1 MEKISSLANMSPV
14 YDDGTKKKKQSTEQ
28 LNEDMERMFESEG
41 TLEDFSLSQLNAQD
55 RESAPWS
62 PGYNEELQVYETD
75 DLRIRDSDIKFH
87 RSDTFPHVHHPLRP
101 HHHRRGSRKGSQSED
116 AQPSYTRLDK
126 QEENEEEEKNENIAG
141 SSQMDMPPVPSSRVD
156 TPLVPSSQVD
166 SPPVP
171 SSRVGTPPVPSSRVD
186 TPLVP
191 SFQLGTPPPSS
202 FQMSTPPVTTFQV
215 GTPET
220 TRKTT
225 FGMEGSSLPKSILCR
240 DVSSGQESDEE
251 ENYPLLADDPKLRP
265 CIRPMESD
273 LQYIDDS
280 TRKKNRVQF
289 EIGEDEQQPDLEHR
303 TRRRRSNKSRRRDT
317 VEDPAWRRHAGSE
330 HNLQS
335 YTTPTTEDEA
345 RNLIGHDLDDMTS
358 HRFDDPSAYRRPRVR
373 ARSSVASIIHAGDKE
388 DKNDRQLPI
397 VKKTYD
403 HSPHEVFV
411 ELDELKYSEGRV
423 EWKETARWIKYEE
436 DVDDVDNRWGKPHLA
451 FLNFHSL
458 FSLRK
463 GLEAGA
469 VLLDLE
475 ERDLPSI
482 ASRVVDKMIAC
493 DQIPPDQRDAVIRI
507 LLLRHKHIRENHSS
521 FRLPSIGSKGNL
533 IGSDE
538 KLQPSS
544 TTVSLDT
551 GVRGSVRKAGLSNLF
566 HVNTFT
572 GILRQNSVEET
583 TIVAN
588 GGVSKDPNPEN
599 RRSFSRDDSYTQ
611 IEIESDGIHKDAK
624 DEIRKNKELMKKI
637 PEGAEATAVL
647 VGAVDFLKHPTIAF
661 VRLAEGVMMDNL
673 VEVPIPVRFMFVLLG
688 PFHGEMDYHEVGR
701 SISTLMSDKG
711 FHEVAYRAH
720 SRGQLLSAINE
731 FLNAS
736 IVLPPA
742 DWNNKDLVPVDEIR
756 AKAHQMMKKKE
767 SLRSKRVQG
776 DQAVSAISAGDGDG
790 GDKKPPP
797 RDPLIRTG
805 KPFFGLIQDIKIRYP
820 KYLSDIKD
828 GIDGQ
833 VAAAAIFIF
842 FAALSAAITFGGMYG
857 DKMNNYI
864 GVGECLL
871 FSSVNG
877 IIFALFAAQPLLI
890 VGATGPLMIFDMSLY
905 QFATMYELDFLS
917 MRVWIG
923 LWMTVFALLIAAFEA
938 VAIVKKIT
946 RFTEEIFSTL
956 VCLIFIYEAFVKLGG
971 IFVEHPLQHAYNFY
985 DVNNSEIV
993 NGMIINGSL
1002 INGTDADG
1010 NEVYSIVNAQPNT
1023 ALLSLILMLGTFII
1037 AYKLKHFRNSKFL
1050 GRSVRRAL
1058 GDFGVPISI
1067 VLMVLLDYSIRDTYT
1082 DKLTMPEG
1090 IQPSNPEVRGW
1101 LINPL
1106 GVTKPLPVWCMF
1118 IAAPASLLL
1127 FFLVFLEENICHLI
1141 LSKPERNLVKGS
1153 GFHWDLVLSCFVNFV
1168 SGLFGAPFMGPACVR
1183 TVSHTSALTVMSSTH
1198 APGESPKII
1207 GVKEQ
1212 RLSAFVV
1219 SVMIGLSVLLAAVL
1233 NMVPK
1238 AVLFGIFLYMGLS
1251 STAGIQ
1257 FLERLVLFLMPV
1269 KHHPNVPYV
1278 KKVRTWKMHTFTG
1291 IQLLMLVVLWIVKQS
1306 PAALCFPFVLMLLI
1320 PMRLYLL
1327 PYGFTNP
1334 ELSALDGKEAS
1345 ACNDDDDEPDF
1356 FEETHGLPTHVDHH
1370 HQS

>member
-1 MEKISSLANMSPV
+1 MDANNVSEKGKDNNNDIENEKI
-14 YDDGTKKKKQSTEQ
+14 
-28 LNEDMERMFESEG
+28 
-41 TLEDFSLSQLNAQD
+41 
-55 RESAPWS
+55 
-62 PGYNEELQVYETD
+62 
-75 DLRIRDSDIKFH
+75 
-87 RSDTFPHVHHPLRP
+87 
-101 HHHRRGSRKGSQSED
+101 
-116 AQPSYTRLDK
+116 
-126 QEENEEEEKNENIAG
+126 
-141 SSQMDMPPVPSSRVD
+141 
-156 TPLVPSSQVD
+156 
-166 SPPVP
+166 
-171 SSRVGTPPVPSSRVD
+171 
-186 TPLVP
+186 
-191 SFQLGTPPPSS
+191 
-202 FQMSTPPVTTFQV
+202 
-215 GTPET
+215 
-220 TRKTT
+220 
-225 FGMEGSSLPKSILCR
+225 
-240 DVSSGQESDEE
+240 
-251 ENYPLLADDPKLRP
+251 
-265 CIRPMESD
+265 
-273 LQYIDDS
+273 
-280 TRKKNRVQF
+280 
-289 EIGEDEQQPDLEHR
+289 
-303 TRRRRSNKSRRRDT
+303 
-317 VEDPAWRRHAGSE
+317 
-330 HNLQS
+330 
-335 YTTPTTEDEA
+335 
-345 RNLIGHDLDDMTS
+345 
-358 HRFDDPSAYRRPRVR
+358 
-373 ARSSVASIIHAGDKE
+373 
-388 DKNDRQLPI
+388 
-397 VKKTYD
+397 
-403 HSPHEVFV
+403 
-411 ELDELKYSEGRV
+411 
-423 EWKETARWIKYEE
+423 TARP
-436 DVDDVDNRWGKPHLA
+436 DFPL
-451 FLNFHSL
+451 
-458 FSLRK
+458 
-463 GLEAGA
+463 GA

-493 DQIPPDQRDAVIRI
+493 DQIPSDQREAVIRV
-507 LLLRHKHIRENHSS
+507 LLLKHKHMRENHSS
-521 FRLPSIGSKGNL
+521 FRLPSIGSKNAL
-533 IGSDE
+533 VGSDE
-538 KLQPSS
+538 KLQSS
-544 TTVSLDT
+544 ATTASLD
-551 GVRGSVRKAGLSNLF
+551 GGMRSSVRKAGLSNLF

-572 GILRQNSVEET
+572 GILRHNSTDDSNNVLS
-583 TIVAN
+583 N
-588 GGVSKDPNPEN
+588 GGISKDPNPEIK
-599 RRSFSRDDSYTQ
+599 RSFSRDESYTQ
-611 IEIESDGIHKDAK
+611 IDIESDATHKDVK
-624 DEIRKNKELMKKI
+624 EEIRKNKELMKKI

-731 FLNAS
+731 FLNTS
-736 IVLPPA
+736 IVLPPSE
-742 DWNNKDLVPVDEIR
+742 WNNKDLVPIDDIR
-756 AKAHQMMKKKE
+756 AKAHQIMKKKE
-767 SLRSKRVQG
+767 SLRSKRG
-776 DQAVSAISAGDGDG
+776 PSEQAPSPVSAGDDDG

-805 KPFFGLIQDIKIRYP
+805 KPFFGMIEDIKIRYP
-820 KYLSDIKD
+820 QYLSDIKD

-857 DKMNNYI
+857 DKMDNYI

-877 IIFALFAAQPLLI
+877 LIFAVFAAQPLLI

-905 QFATMYELDFLS
+905 QFALMYELDFLS
-917 MRVWIG
+917 IRVWIG
-923 LWMTVFALLIAAFEA
+923 FWMTVFAILIAAFEA

-956 VCLIFIYEAFVKLGG
+956 VCLIFIYESFVKLAG
-971 IFVEHPLQHAYNFY
+971 IFKDHPLQQTYNFV
-985 DVNNSEIV
+985 DVNQSEIISGV
-993 NGMIINGSL
+993 IINGTL
-1002 INGTDADG
+1002 VNGTDADG
-1010 NEVYSIVNAQPNT
+1010 NEVGSVVTPQPNT

-1037 AYKLKHFRNSKFL
+1037 AYKLKHFRNSKYL

-1067 VLMVLLDYSIRDTYT
+1067 VLMVLLDYLIQDTYT

-1141 LSKPERNLVKGS
+1141 LSKPERNMVKGS
-1153 GFHWDLVLSCFVNFV
+1153 GFHWDLVLSCFINLV

-1212 RLSAFVV
+1212 RVSALIV
-1219 SVMIGLSVLLAAVL
+1219 SALIGLSVLLAVVL

-1257 FLERLVLFLMPV
+1257 FLERLILYFMPV

-1291 IQLLMLVVLWIVKQS
+1291 IQLVMLVVLWIVKQS

-1327 PYGFTNP
+1327 PYAFTNP
-1334 ELSALDGKEAS
+1334 ELSALDGKEATT
-1345 ACNDDDDEPDF
+1345 CTDQDEEPDF
-1356 FEETHGLPTHVDHH
+1356 FEETHGLPTHVEHH